1 MNWCKLFSFV
11 IVLRHDSYAN
21 QYPGQGAP
29 PGGPY
34 PNQQPGMYPQQQPVR
49 TFCSVFVVLLLQL
62 DSLF

>member
-1 MNWCKLFSFV
+1 MNRTERVVVF
-11 IVLRHDSYAN
+11 RHESYTN

-49 TFCSVFVVLLLQL
+49 TFCPAFSSLLL
-62 DSLF
+62 